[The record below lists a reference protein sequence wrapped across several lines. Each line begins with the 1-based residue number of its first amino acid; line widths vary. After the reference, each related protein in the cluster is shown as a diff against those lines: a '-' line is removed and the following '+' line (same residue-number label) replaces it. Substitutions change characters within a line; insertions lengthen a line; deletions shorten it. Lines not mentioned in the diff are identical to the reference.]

1 MEAPEIKGRPAGMH
15 EAIGKPKN
23 TPQDSGTARP
33 SFEVRFQKA
42 LKIDP
47 SSLQWLAGD
56 KAG

>member
-1 MEAPEIKGRPAGMH
+1 MEAPEIKGRPGGMH
-15 EAIGKPKN
+15 EAIGKSNN
-23 TPQDSGTARP
+23 TSQDYGTAGL